1 MCYEREETIIERSIV
16 LYLGCKKLWLTVCE
30 SSLRV
35 QTHVTDHL
43 VLLWRAMEVVVW
55 DKVLGMVPMLCVYGS
70 AVILVGLR
78 GHVPDVR
85 P

>member
-1 MCYEREETIIERSIV
+1 
-16 LYLGCKKLWLTVCE
+16 
-30 SSLRV
+30 
-35 QTHVTDHL
+35 
-43 VLLWRAMEVVVW
+43 MEVVVW